1 MHQVAFFQFYRIWNI
16 WYKKGVYLVSYENH
30 SLNIS
35 LASLTVGS
43 SEGGPCWG
51 QGVWPC
57 VGGGCPGG
65 LGEEGPGQ
73 TKCPEDLGHVWEG
86 PPGPEQVERGR
97 QVPPQ
102 ETQRCKCTGGPKKHK
117 GDKIRRRSFPYMY
130 AYKSFD
136 IQWQL
141 LKNKAGYSVDKKCC
155 STKF

>member
-16 WYKKGVYLVSYENH
+16 LYRKDVYLDWQKISYENH

-117 GDKIRRRSFPYMY
+117 GDKIRRRSFPLYGMHINPLTY
-130 AYKSFD
+130 NGS
-136 IQWQL
+136 W
-141 LKNKAGYSVDKKCC
+141 
-155 STKF
+155 